1 MKLTFI
7 FLTTL
12 VLLTSCNNS
21 NKTKVASDTLIASQQ
36 VETTSNTSERQIL
49 IEELR
54 RLKTVFASKDKE
66 KIVDLFQFP
75 LSDTAFL
82 YIDDSTFNAKLD
94 KNGGK
99 TTRTM
104 FISHFSS
111 ISESLQID
119 QLNQLFAK
127 INIDNLFKKDT
138 LEHEVII
145 ETEPCYPYYGVG
157 VEKDI
162 VTLTVGTNSNKNYK
176 SKSLLED
183 EIPEN
188 DSSICEHVLWWLFKF
203 DGQKLRFYN
212 IMGAG

>member
-12 VLLTSCNNS
+12 VLLTSCNNR
-21 NKTKVASDTLIASQQ
+21 NKTNVASDTLIASQQ

-66 KIVDLFQFP
+66 KIADLFQFP

-127 INIDNLFKKDT
+127 INIDSLFKKDT

-145 ETEPCYPYYGVG
+145 ETEPCYPYYGVSI
-157 VEKDI
+157 EKDI

-188 DSSICEHVLWWLFKF
+188 NSSICEHVIWWLFKF
-203 DGQKLRFYN
+203 DGKKLRFNN
-212 IMGAG
+212 ILGAG